1 MFNNMKLMIWI
12 LGGFIAVL
20 VSFFVTLKVL
30 DDWDK
35 VPDPTRLFKGV
46 VAQTPATFE
55 KTALIAGLKKSRSL
69 AGLIESARLTPDGSL
84 EVSGWA
90 VDYNAAGNPVYLYI
104 FWNGRV
110 VFGSEAKGPRSDV
123 TEIMRMSP
131 AGAANVIIK
140 GTSAKVACAAGQAA
154 MGIIVNQHY
163 EFAIIP
169 DIAIS
174 GCN

>member
-1 MFNNMKLMIWI
+1 MKLIILI
-12 LGGFIAVL
+12 LGGLIAVL

-30 DDWDK
+30 DDWDR
-35 VPDPTRLFKGV
+35 VPDPTMLFKGV
-46 VAQTPATFE
+46 DAQTPATFE
-55 KTALIAGLKKSRSL
+55 RTASIAGLKKSRSL
-69 AGLIESARLTPDGSL
+69 AGLVESARLTPGGNL

-90 VDYNAAGNPVYLYI
+90 VDYNVAGNPVYLYI

-110 VFGSEAKGPRSDV
+110 VFGSEAKGSRSDV

-140 GTSAKVACAAGQAA
+140 GTSANVACAAGHAA
-154 MGIIVNQHY
+154 MGIIVNQKY

-169 DIAIS
+169 DLAIS
-174 GCN
+174 GCH